1 MKSIEGFD
9 HQLPFHHECKIP
21 LSILKSSVDRTA
33 HDKIKTNANSSSKQ
47 LPACMPSMINHG
59 KPNAAALNIHW
70 IRRQQVISL
79 KSSQPLE
86 YIFSLN
92 ENNFLN
98 KGQFLKKVKEQ
109 QIKILRM
116 DAKKKLWSQFKNT
129 CSIRQN
135 L

>member
-1 MKSIEGFD
+1 
-9 HQLPFHHECKIP
+9 
-21 LSILKSSVDRTA
+21 
-33 HDKIKTNANSSSKQ
+33 
-47 LPACMPSMINHG
+47 MPSMINHG

-70 IRRQQVISL
+70 IRRQQVIFL

-116 DAKKKLWSQFKNT
+116 DAKKKKKKRWSQFKNT

>member
-1 MKSIEGFD
+1 
-9 HQLPFHHECKIP
+9 
-21 LSILKSSVDRTA
+21 
-33 HDKIKTNANSSSKQ
+33 
-47 LPACMPSMINHG
+47 MPSMINHG

-70 IRRQQVISL
+70 IRRQQVIFL

-86 YIFSLN
+86 YIFFLN